1 MKIFDS
7 SPILT
12 VTEITRSIK
21 NNLENKFRFVRVCGE
36 ISNLSTPYSG
46 HSYFVLKDDSA
57 QIRGVLFK
65 QQKRFIDLNLKNGQ
79 QLICFG
85 RITVYD
91 PRGEYQLVVDSVQL
105 EGEGKLQIAFEK
117 LKNKLAARGYFAD
130 GSKKKLPNFPK
141 KIAIISS
148 PTGAALQDFLKID
161 SIRNSFVSIQ
171 IIPVRV
177 QGDRAAGEIVRAI
190 ELADSLEEFD
200 IIVLCRGGGSIEDL
214 WAFNEES
221 VAQAIYKSRTPI
233 VTGIGHEVDFTIAD
247 FCADFRCPTPTGA
260 AEKIIP
266 DTKETLRVI
275 KALRVNL
282 TRLMNHKCILL
293 ENRLKHQTRYL
304 QNFSRQIESET
315 FRLQMS
321 RSYIIGAISNNLR
334 KRVADLGHIVSRLHA
349 QAPSHQITLQTA
361 RVHFLEK
368 QLKEKMFNL
377 LQQKKAALSG
387 EAKLLNSVSPLATLG
402 RGYSITKRFS
412 AVSNSYEVLTSVG
425 SVEVGE
431 QVNVLLHQGELECE
445 VKKKLNNS

>member
-105 EGEGKLQIAFEK
+105 KGEGKLQVAFEK
-117 LKNKLAARGYFAD
+117 LKNKLASRGYFAD
-130 GSKKKLPNFPK
+130 ESKKKLPNYPK

-161 SIRNSFVSIQ
+161 SIRNSLVSIQ

-177 QGDRAAGEIVRAI
+177 QGDRAAREIVGAI

-200 IIVLCRGGGSIEDL
+200 IIVLCRGGGSLEDL

-266 DTKETLRVI
+266 DTKDTLRVI

-334 KRVADLGHIVSRLHA
+334 KKVADLGHIVTRLHA
-349 QAPSHQITLQTA
+349 QAPIHQITLQTA

-377 LQQKKAALSG
+377 LLQKKAALSG

-412 AVSNSYEVLTSVG
+412 AVSKSYEVLLSVDN
-425 SVEVGE
+425 VEVGE